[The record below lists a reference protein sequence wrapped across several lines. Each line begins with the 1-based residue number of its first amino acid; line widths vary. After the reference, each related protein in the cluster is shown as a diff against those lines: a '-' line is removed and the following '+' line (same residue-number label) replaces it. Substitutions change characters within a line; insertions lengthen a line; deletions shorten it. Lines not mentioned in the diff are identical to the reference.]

1 MQINTMDACTGITID
16 ADGRSSEW
24 IGTHTRFTDPPEPDP
39 TLVIVSIGSS
49 TTSAQ
54 TVLPFGVY
62 KTADFLELLWRQ
74 TGADV
79 DGEEAV
85 YTARGGRKYRVRLV
99 A

>member
-1 MQINTMDACTGITID
+1 MEACTGITID

-39 TLVIVSIGSS
+39 TQVIVSIGSS

-54 TVLPFGVY
+54 SFTVLPFGIY

-79 DGEEAV
+79 EGEEAV
-85 YTARGGRKYRVRLV
+85 YTARDGRKYRVCLV